1 MDILELKTGDAVII
15 LGNEPTRAEIIEI
28 LVNEPTRAEG
38 RRVIQVNMRASEYN
52 VNGANENISIRVE
65 EQILKRILEHDTALT
80 FAAEL
85 QRSRDQ
91 HFGRLFGKWLKEND
105 VEGQIRRAA
114 KQGYLG
120 ITFDLKNHDDEYKQL
135 LTDTRFEPTIKR
147 KFGEDFYI
155 KRDTDPIYFGNMQIG
170 RHNKVILRWGK

>member
-1 MDILELKTGDAVII
+1 MENLGYKVGDAVII
-15 LGNEPTRAEIIEI
+15 LGNEPTRGRIIDMRANAADNHGRTVVRVDVAIGEIDAPT
-28 LVNEPTRAEG
+28 NE
-38 RRVIQVNMRASEYN
+38 VIQLKAEL
-52 VNGANENISIRVE
+52 
-65 EQILKRILEHDTALT
+65 QILKRILEHDTALT

-85 QRSRDQ
+85 QLSRDQ

-120 ITFDLKNHDDEYKQL
+120 ITFDLKNHYDDEYKQL
-135 LTDTRFEPTIKR
+135 LTDKRFEPTIKR

-170 RHNKVILRWGK
+170 RNNKVILRWGK

>member
-1 MDILELKTGDAVII
+1 MENLGFKVGDAVII
-15 LGNEPTRAEIIEI
+15 LGNEPTRAEIIKIDALLYGHAEFKVTMIALRQSFAIEGSAEI
-28 LVNEPTRAEG
+28 L
-38 RRVIQVNMRASEYN
+38 
-52 VNGANENISIRVE
+52 
-65 EQILKRILEHDTALT
+65 KKFLEHDTALT

-114 KQGYLG
+114 KEGYLG
-120 ITFDLKNHDDEYKQL
+120 ITFDLKQGYSDECKKL

-147 KFGEDFYI
+147 KFGEEFYI
-155 KRDTDPIYFGNMQIG
+155 KRNTDPIYFLGTDTVIG

>member
-1 MDILELKTGDAVII
+1 MENLGFKVGDAVII
-15 LGNEPTRAEIIEI
+15 LGNEPTRAEITKIDA
-28 LVNEPTRAEG
+28 LLYGHADFKVTARNDAEG
-38 RRVIQVNMRASEYN
+38 FLITLEGSAE
-52 VNGANENISIRVE
+52 
-65 EQILKRILEHDTALT
+65 ILKRILEHDTALT
-80 FAAEL
+80 LASEL
-85 QRSRDQ
+85 RLSRDQ

-120 ITFDLKNHDDEYKQL
+120 ITFDLKNHYDDEYKQL
-135 LTDTRFEPTIKR
+135 LTDKRFEPTIKR

-170 RHNKVILRWGK
+170 RNNKVILRWGK